1 MTDLSMR
8 PAVDVGPRIHTP
20 SPSTASVPNRA
31 LLLAGPLVLLLYV
44 AVMALAGEAPDS
56 AADPAQVV
64 SYWSDVPVAAP
75 FLVSGVAFALGAFGA
90 GLAGV
95 LRAHGDRGALPTL
108 VGVGAAVGAAGLT
121 VEAAVALTLVDV
133 AGDIDPV
140 AVQSLHAVM
149 DNFFMPVVAGFGLL
163 LAGAGFSARRT
174 GALPAP
180 LAWAGI
186 VLGVIA
192 PFHLAGFATY
202 TLGGLWIAVA
212 GVVLARGARA

>member
-8 PAVDVGPRIHTP
+8 PAVDVGPRTHTP
-20 SPSTASVPNRA
+20 SQSPASVPNRA
-31 LLLAGPLVLLLYV
+31 LLLGGPLVLLLYV
-44 AVMALAGEAPDS
+44 AVMALAGEAPDA

-75 FLVSGVAFALGAFGA
+75 FGVSAVAFALGAFGA

-95 LRAHGDRGALPTL
+95 LRARGDRGALPTL

-121 VEAAVALTLVDV
+121 VQAAVALTLVDV

-149 DNFFMPVVAGFGLL
+149 DNLFMPVVAGFGLL

-192 PFHLAGFATY
+192 PFHVAGFATF
-202 TLGGLWIAVA
+202 TLGGLWIAVT
-212 GVVLARGARA
+212 GIVLARGARA